1 MSAARTSAKT
11 VPART
16 NAECKGGFP
25 GGKHSAEGGRGK
37 CGAFVLAS
45 TAFVYTKARLLVAMP
60 LIPRRTA
67 KRKEV
72 IILRSR
78 QNGVLIYLSDTE
90 KQHLV
95 KQAAL
100 AGVSVGAFI
109 RKLIMGNIIRPRP
122 PDEYVRLLREINAI
136 GNNINQIAH
145 IANADHRIS
154 EDKIETVLQMQND
167 IMRLVRSVR

>member
-1 MSAARTSAKT
+1 M
-11 VPART
+11 
-16 NAECKGGFP
+16 
-25 GGKHSAEGGRGK
+25 
-37 CGAFVLAS
+37 
-45 TAFVYTKARLLVAMP
+45 
-60 LIPRRTA
+60 
-67 KRKEV
+67 
-72 IILRSR
+72 RSR

-100 AGVSVGAFI
+100 AGVNVGAFI

-145 IANADHRIS
+145 IANAQQYIS